1 MLHAPED
8 YQDMLLTFFSHVT
21 QEKHVAEYI
30 LMDSDTLKA
39 DYPAVREASGTATA
53 SFECDMSFVTT
64 AGEPGSL
71 TPQDECEVTFDSER
85 PKEWSIPVPVS
96 GGASRCPGDER
107 LSACDYSACELD
119 ASEFPRA
126 PEVASSGNLDSVV
139 STTLIAGFLSLS
151 MV

>member
-1 MLHAPED
+1 
-8 YQDMLLTFFSHVT
+8 
-21 QEKHVAEYI
+21 
-30 LMDSDTLKA
+30 MDSDTLKA
-39 DYPAVREASGTATA
+39 DYPAAREASGTITA

-71 TPQDECEVTFDSER
+71 TPQDECEATFYSER

-119 ASEFPRA
+119 TSEFPRA
-126 PEVASSGNLDSVV
+126 PEVASSGNLRSVV
-139 STTLIAGFLSLS
+139 SAAISACFLSFF
-151 MV
+151 VV